1 MSPGADSAGTPWEGR
16 HFESNPF
23 SGDDG
28 LASATLLEALGNFR
42 DGVGSAESVV
52 DAVGSAR
59 LLIPLIAHL
68 GEAGENES
76 GHAIDKSQ
84 ELSIVTVA
92 GPDGRTVLP
101 VFSSVAAM
109 QAWNPGARPVPVE
122 GERVAVAA
130 AEEGTDLVVLDPTSA
145 TEFVIRRPALW
156 AMAQGES
163 WIPSHLDPDV
173 FSAFADSIAPELG
186 VLDLSVAS
194 GDPDSRLAG
203 PELVVRL
210 SLAQGLSQDELDAI
224 LSRLARRWAASDII
238 ATRVD
243 SLKVQ
248 LRG

>member
-1 MSPGADSAGTPWEGR
+1 MSPGADSAGNPWEGR

-28 LASATLLEALGNFR
+28 AASPRLLEALGKFR
-42 DGVGSAESVV
+42 DGVGSAATVV
-52 DAVGSAR
+52 EAVGSAR
-59 LLIPLIAHL
+59 LLIPLIANL
-68 GEAGENES
+68 GELGESEAGY
-76 GHAIDKSQ
+76 AIDKSQ

-109 QAWNPGARPVPVE
+109 QAWNPSARPVPVD

-186 VLDLSVAS
+186 VLDLSVAP

-210 SLAQGLSQDELDAI
+210 SLARGLSQDELDAI
-224 LSRLARRWAASDII
+224 LSRLALRWAASDVI

-248 LRG
+248 LRS